1 MTSQVIDAG
10 APVCEAG
17 AMTAAVASP
26 AAPPLAGPLKAMAL
40 GRIALGALSLAAP
53 DALARGAGVPATPQ
67 LAYMT
72 RIFGARA
79 IALGAGY
86 LTAPPAERRRWQ
98 RLALLVDASD
108 TATGLRQ
115 LARRELPG
123 PSAAGLVAL
132 TGSYLAIGAA
142 RLARDLRSGR
152 HPAPTR
158 R

>member
-1 MTSQVIDAG
+1 MNA
-10 APVCEAG
+10 A
-17 AMTAAVASP
+17 TAAP
-26 AAPPLAGPLKAMAL
+26 LAAPLRAMAL

-86 LTAPPAERRRWQ
+86 LTAPVAERRRWQ

-115 LARRELPG
+115 LGRRELPRR
-123 PSAAGLVAL
+123 SAVALLAL
-132 TGSYLAIGAA
+132 TGGYLALGAA
-142 RLARDLRSGR
+142 RLAHDLRSTTR
-152 HPAPTR
+152 MAP
-158 R
+158 